1 VLLGVEGGE
10 LVGVVMVVGGTRQ
23 EVKVAAA
30 I

>member
-10 LVGVVMVVGGTRQ
+10 LVGVVMVVGGTNQ